1 MISEI
6 RENRILHVYGSEIV
20 SYEEAISEAFS
31 VILKLTKYPQPPSSE
46 IHAGLRR
53 VLADSALISLIFF
66 PVGKKDGFRG
76 ERAKFLCEKFR
87 VDDSSPLK
95 SRALRNHIAHLDERF
110 DEWILNSQKQTF
122 GRAMLG
128 SRADAISLGL
138 EAEDILGIF
147 APKTLVFS
155 FIEDDLRVDELVHE
169 IRRISQTA
177 RQTLRNLPWL
187 KEN

>member
-6 RENRILHVYGSEIV
+6 RESRILHVYGSEIV

-31 VILKLTKYPQPPSSE
+31 LVLKLTKYPQPPSSE
-46 IHAGLRR
+46 IHLGVRR

-66 PVGKKDGFRG
+66 SVGKKDDFRR
-76 ERAKFLCEKFR
+76 ERAIFLCEKFG

-110 DEWILNSQKQTF
+110 DSWILYSKQQTF

-128 SRADAISLGL
+128 SRADAKNAGL
-138 EAEDILGIF
+138 ETEDILGIF
-147 APKTLVFS
+147 DPKTLVFS
-155 FIEDDLRVDELVHE
+155 FLEDDLHVDELVHE
-169 IRRISQTA
+169 IRRISQIV
-177 RQTLRNLPWL
+177 RQTLRNLRWL